1 MGPEVAA
8 LPQVLGEMTLLIRLH
23 QTCGQDSVGWAGKAA
38 YGAHGLV
45 SKGVAL
51 IGAVWDVLW
60 LRPLTRW
67 LQQSAEHML
76 SFGRV
81 FSLQQICAGARQG
94 WGGENQASVHFSLL
108 THWQPLNE

>member
-1 MGPEVAA
+1 MVGPEVAA

-23 QTCGQDSVGWAGKAA
+23 QTCGQDSVGWARKAA

-51 IGAVWDVLW
+51 IGAVWDVFW
-60 LRPLTRW
+60 LRPVTRW
-67 LQQSAEHML
+67 LQQSAKHML

-81 FSLQQICAGARQG
+81 FTPACSRFALVQGRAGVGRIRPVCISLC
-94 WGGENQASVHFSLL
+94 
-108 THWQPLNE
+108 